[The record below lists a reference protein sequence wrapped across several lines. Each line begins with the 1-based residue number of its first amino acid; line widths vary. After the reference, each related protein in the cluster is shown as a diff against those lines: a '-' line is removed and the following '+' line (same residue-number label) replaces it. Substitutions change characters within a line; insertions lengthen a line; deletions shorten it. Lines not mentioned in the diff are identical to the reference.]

1 MNTRVLMKLIRS
13 RALFAISLLLQ
24 LSNCNY
30 SDARG
35 EYDRHLKVCSTAES
49 NGLLDAAV
57 QACSQALITDNQVLT
72 QAETS
77 DLLYRLGCL
86 QRQQEQFKDAEMLIR
101 RSLTIEQLLGNQE
114 KIPSRLI
121 ELALN
126 QAGQDLWLEGAYT
139 LKHVVPLLERLSDSD
154 RKAVASAFKLFSVRL
169 ELRDHSAEAKHFR
182 VDFPWRGN
190 FSNPFTNYHEDTN
203 GAKRN

>member
-1 MNTRVLMKLIRS
+1 
-13 RALFAISLLLQ
+13 
-24 LSNCNY
+24 
-30 SDARG
+30 
-35 EYDRHLKVCSTAES
+35 
-49 NGLLDAAV
+49 
-57 QACSQALITDNQVLT
+57 
-72 QAETS
+72 
-77 DLLYRLGCL
+77 
-86 QRQQEQFKDAEMLIR
+86 MLIR

-169 ELRDHSAEAKHFR
+169 ELRGHTAEAKHFR